1 MTFLSVFLV
10 LVLVQWWGS
19 GAPLQKDG
27 WFDRYLHWLEQRP
40 SRAWPKLQL
49 LLAVVA
55 PALVLWLLTWAV
67 AEGLSQGW
75 LIFIAVP
82 VLLYSLGRGDFS
94 AEVQAYVE
102 ASEREDS
109 VSAARHL
116 AALQGNAVED
126 ADPEDWASMHRQAL
140 KTIAYRG
147 CERMFAVL
155 FWFLVLGP
163 AGALMYRL
171 SVLYRERSESA
182 QVHRWLW
189 LMEWP
194 VVRVMG
200 FTWAMAGNFDSC
212 FFRCQ
217 RDLGDTRQGT
227 SVLLYDQMLGAL
239 GRTEPE
245 PADSAVDLDMIR
257 ASQPLYSRSLLLWV
271 CVLALITL
279 LA

>member
-27 WFDRYLHWLEQRP
+27 WFDRYLDWLEQRP
-40 SRAWPKLQL
+40 SRARPKLQL

>member
-1 MTFLSVFLV
+1 
-10 LVLVQWWGS
+10 
-19 GAPLQKDG
+19 
-27 WFDRYLHWLEQRP
+27 
-40 SRAWPKLQL
+40 L

-55 PALVLWLLTWAV
+55 PALLLWLLTWAL

-116 AALQGNAVED
+116 AVLQGNAVED

-245 PADSAVDLDMIR
+245 PADSVVDLDMIR

>member
-27 WFDRYLHWLEQRP
+27 WFDRYLHWLERRP

-67 AEGLSQGW
+67 AEGLSEGW

-82 VLLYSLGRGDFS
+82 VLLYSLGRGGFS

-102 ASEREDS
+102 ASERGDS
-109 VSAARHL
+109 VSAAQHL

-155 FWFLVLGP
+155 FWFLILGP

-171 SVLYRERSESA
+171 SVLYRERSGSA

-239 GRTEPE
+239 GKAEPD
-245 PADSAVDLDMIR
+245 PADSVVDLDMIR

>member
-19 GAPLQKDG
+19 GAPLQKDR
-27 WFDRYLHWLEQRP
+27 WFDRYLGWLESRP
-40 SRAWPKLQL
+40 TQAWPKLQL
-49 LLAVVA
+49 LLAVVL
-55 PALVLWLLTWAV
+55 PALLLWLVSWAV
-67 AEGLSQGW
+67 ARELSPGW
-75 LIFIAVP
+75 GIFIAVP
-82 VLLYSLGRGDFS
+82 VLLYSLGRGEFS
-94 AEVQAYVE
+94 AEIRAYVD

-109 VSAARHL
+109 VSAAQHL
-116 AALQGNAVED
+116 AVLQGDSAED
-126 ADPEDWASMHRQAL
+126 ADPEDWISMHRQAL

-147 CERMFAVL
+147 CERMFAVI

-171 SVLYRERSESA
+171 SVLYRDRSSSTP
-182 QVHRWLW
+182 VHRWLW
-189 LMEWP
+189 LLEWP

-200 FTWAMAGNFDSC
+200 ITWAMAGNFDSC

-217 RDLGDTRQGT
+217 RGLTDIRSASAT
-227 SVLLYDQMLGAL
+227 LLYDQILGAL
-239 GRTEPE
+239 GKTETRPD
-245 PADSAVDLDMIR
+245 DSAVDLDMIR
-257 ASQPLYSRSLLLWV
+257 ASQPLFSRSLLLWV

>member
-19 GAPLQKDG
+19 GAPVQKDG
-27 WFDRYLHWLEQRP
+27 WFDRYLHWLEHRP
-40 SRAWPKLQL
+40 SRAWPKVQL
-49 LLAVVA
+49 LLAVVL
-55 PALVLWLLTWAV
+55 PALALWVLTWLV
-67 AEGLSQGW
+67 AHGLSAGW
-75 LIFIAVP
+75 VIFIAVP

-94 AEVQAYVE
+94 GELEAYLE
-102 ASEREDS
+102 ASERQDS

-116 AALQGNAVED
+116 SELQGRALND
-126 ADPEDWASMHRQAL
+126 ADPEDWASLHRQAL
-140 KTIAYRG
+140 KAIAYRA
-147 CERMFAVL
+147 CERMFAVI
-155 FWFLVLGP
+155 FWFLLLGP

-171 SVLYRERSESA
+171 SVLYRERSECA
-182 QVHRWLW
+182 QVERWLW
-189 LMEWP
+189 LLEWP

-217 RDLGDTRQGT
+217 RDIADTRQGT
-227 SVLLYDQMLGAL
+227 ATLLYDQMLGAL
-239 GRTEPE
+239 GKTEPKPE
-245 PADSAVDLDMIR
+245 DSEVDLETIR
-257 ASQPLYSRSLLLWV
+257 ASQPLFSRSLLLWV

>member
-19 GAPLQKDG
+19 GAPLQKDR
-27 WFDRYLHWLEQRP
+27 WFDGYLHWLEQRP
-40 SRAWPKLQL
+40 TRAWPKLQL
-49 LLAVVA
+49 LLAVVL
-55 PALVLWLLTWAV
+55 PALLLWLLTLGV
-67 AEGLSQGW
+67 VEGLSAGW
-75 LIFIAVP
+75 AIFIAVP

-94 AEVQAYVE
+94 AEVRAYLD

-109 VSAARHL
+109 VSAAQHL
-116 AALQGNAVED
+116 AVLQGNAVED
-126 ADPEDWASMHRQAL
+126 ADPENWESMHRQAL

-147 CERMFAVL
+147 CERMFAVI
-155 FWFLVLGP
+155 FWFLILGP

-171 SVLYRERSESA
+171 SVLYRERSQSA

-189 LMEWP
+189 LLEWP

-217 RDLGDTRQGT
+217 RDLTDTRKG
-227 SVLLYDQMLGAL
+227 SAVLLYDQMLGAL
-239 GRTEPE
+239 GKTEPSPE
-245 PADSAVDLDMIR
+245 VSTVDLETLR
-257 ASQPLYSRSLLLWV
+257 ASQPLFSRSLLLWV